1 MLAKLKDT
9 GEVVNIINLYD
20 DGTAETESHNYIKVS
35 KLFIDFHDNDYNISS
50 EKRMKFE
57 LVKTAMPS
65 MLESKYR
72 TSKKFDEIVSDA
84 ISIADEVLKQLK
96 ESWETK

>member
-1 MLAKLKDT
+1 
-9 GEVVNIINLYD
+9 
-20 DGTAETESHNYIKVS
+20 
-35 KLFIDFHDNDYNISS
+35 
-50 EKRMKFE
+50 
-57 LVKTAMPS
+57 MPS

-96 ESWETK
+96 ESWGN

>member
-1 MLAKLKDT
+1 MKAIIKDT
-9 GEVVNIINLYD
+9 NELVNIINLYD

-65 MLESKYR
+65 MLESKYL

-96 ESWETK
+96 KSWETK